1 MSPEAQK
8 LCPFKAGV
16 LAGNMFKPVKVAD
29 TLRACDRGACEMWVA
44 GGCAFKVAAQR
55 LSD

>member
-1 MSPEAQK
+1 MPDQNPK

-16 LAGNMFKPVKVAD
+16 LTGNTFKPVKVAD
-29 TLRACDRGACEMWVA
+29 ALRECDKDDCELWVA
-44 GGCAFKVAAQR
+44 GGCAFKVAARR